1 MTVTDLFEQIK
12 GDRGRIES
20 FVGKF
25 PGYKGY
31 KEKEMRREADKL
43 LRDTLARRVEE
54 QWRRLPDIQKQLLSA
69 GQIQWLDDVEG
80 ATMKLQ
86 TFIDRLKT
94 ATYGYA
100 GFFDA
105 VRVKEE
111 QLDQLYNFDMALDEH
126 VDAIAAAVDALSSA
140 ATNKEG
146 IGEAISGLTS
156 AASTANE
163 TLNRRKDVIT
173 GTESI

>member
-1 MTVTDLFEQIK
+1 MTDLYEQIK

-20 FVGKF
+20 FIGKI

-43 LRDTLARRVEE
+43 LREALARRVEE
-54 QWRRLPDIQKQLLSA
+54 QWRRLPDIQKQLLSSA
-69 GQIQWLDDVEG
+69 QIQWLDDIEG

-86 TFIDRLKT
+86 TFIDRLET

-105 VRVKEE
+105 VRVKEDE
-111 QLDQLYNFDMALDEH
+111 LDQLYNFDMALDEQ
-126 VDAIAAAVDALSSA
+126 VDAIAEAVDALSSA
-140 ATNKEG
+140 AMSKEG
-146 IGEAISGLTS
+146 IGEAITQLNS
-156 AASTANE
+156 AAMGANE

-173 GTESI
+173 GTENI

>member
-1 MTVTDLFEQIK
+1 MTDLYEQVK

-20 FVGKF
+20 FIGKI

-43 LRDTLARRVEE
+43 LREALARRLQE
-54 QWRRLPDIQKQLLSA
+54 QWRRLPDIQKQLLSSA
-69 GQIQWLDDVEG
+69 QIQWLDDIEG
-80 ATMKLQ
+80 STMKLQ
-86 TFIDRLKT
+86 LFIDRLKT

-111 QLDQLYNFDMALDEH
+111 KLDQLYNFDMALGEQVDEITA
-126 VDAIAAAVDALSSA
+126 AIDALSSA
-140 ATNKEG
+140 AMSKEG
-146 IGEAISGLTS
+146 VGEAIARLNS
-156 AASTANE
+156 AAVMANE
-163 TLNRRKDVIT
+163 TFSRRQDVIT
-173 GTESI
+173 GTETI

>member
-1 MTVTDLFEQIK
+1 MTDLYEQIK
-12 GDRGRIES
+12 GDRGTIES
-20 FVGKF
+20 FLGKI

-43 LRDTLARRVEE
+43 LREALARRLEE
-54 QWRRLPDIQKQLLSA
+54 QWRRLPDIQKQLLSS

-94 ATYGYA
+94 ASYGYA

-105 VRVKEE
+105 VRVKENE
-111 QLDQLYNFDMALDEH
+111 LDQLYNFDLALSASVDE
-126 VDAIAAAVDALSSA
+126 VAAAVDALSTAAMSNEGIAEAVSALNSA
-140 ATNKEG
+140 A
-146 IGEAISGLTS
+146 AQ
-156 AASTANE
+156 ANE
-163 TLNRRKDVIT
+163 TFKKRVDVIT
-173 GTESI
+173 GTGAV

>member
-1 MTVTDLFEQIK
+1 MTDLYEQIK

-20 FVGKF
+20 FLGKI

-43 LRDTLARRVEE
+43 LRDTLARRLQE
-54 QWRRLPDIQKQLLSA
+54 QWRRLPDVQKQLLSSA
-69 GQIQWLDDVEG
+69 QIQWLDDIEG

-86 TFIDRLKT
+86 LFIDRLKT

-105 VRVKEE
+105 VRVKEDE
-111 QLDQLYNFDMALDEH
+111 LDQLYNFDLALGDQVDE
-126 VDAIAAAVDALSSA
+126 ITAAVDALSSA
-140 ATNKEG
+140 AMSKEG
-146 IGEAISGLTS
+146 IGEAIARLNS
-156 AASTANE
+156 AAVMANE
-163 TLNRRKDVIT
+163 TFGRRQDVIT
-173 GTESI
+173 GTETI

>member
-1 MTVTDLFEQIK
+1 MTDLFEQIQ

-20 FVGKF
+20 FIGKI

-31 KEKEMRREADKL
+31 KEKEMRREADSL
-43 LRDTLARRVEE
+43 LRQALARRLEE
-54 QWRRLPDIQKQLLSA
+54 QWRRLPDIQKQLLSNA
-69 GQIQWLDDVEG
+69 QIQWLDDVEG

-105 VRVKEE
+105 VRVKEDE
-111 QLDQLYNFDMALDEH
+111 LDQLYDFDMALGDQVDE
-126 VDAIAAAVDALSSA
+126 IADAVDALASA
-140 ATNKEG
+140 AMSKEG
-146 IGEAISGLTS
+146 IGEAVARLNS
-156 AASTANE
+156 AAAAANE
-163 TLNRRKDVIT
+163 TFNRRKDVIT
-173 GTESI
+173 GTENI

>member
-1 MTVTDLFEQIK
+1 MTDLYEQIK

-20 FVGKF
+20 FAGKF

-31 KEKEMRREADKL
+31 KEKEMRRAADKL
-43 LRDTLARRVEE
+43 LREALARRLEE
-54 QWRRLPDIQKQLLSA
+54 QWRRLPDFQKQLLSA
-69 GQIQWLDDVEG
+69 GQIQWLDDIEG

-105 VRVKEE
+105 VRVKEDE
-111 QLDQLYNFDMALDEH
+111 LDQLYNFDMALDEQ
-126 VDAIAAAVDALSSA
+126 VSEITAAVDALASA
-140 ATNKEG
+140 VMSKEG
-146 IGEAISGLTS
+146 IGEAIGQLNS
-156 AASTANE
+156 AAMTANE
-163 TLNRRKDVIT
+163 TLSRRKDVIT
-173 GTESI
+173 GTENI

>member
-1 MTVTDLFEQIK
+1 MTDLYEQIK

-43 LRDTLARRVEE
+43 LRETLARRLEE
-54 QWRRLPDIQKQLLSA
+54 QWRRLPDIQKQLLSSA
-69 GQIQWLDDVEG
+69 QIQWLDDIEG
-80 ATMKLQ
+80 ITMKLQ
-86 TFIDRLKT
+86 TLIDRLKT

-105 VRVKEE
+105 VRVKEDE
-111 QLDQLYNFDMALDEH
+111 LDQLYNFDLALDEQ
-126 VDAIAAAVDALSSA
+126 VDAITAAVDALSTA
-140 ATNKEG
+140 VMNQEG
-146 IGEAISGLTS
+146 IGEAVRQLNQAVT
-156 AASTANE
+156 AANE
-163 TLNRRKDVIT
+163 TFHRRQDVIK

>member
-1 MTVTDLFEQIK
+1 MTDLYEQIK

-31 KEKEMRREADKL
+31 KEKELRREADKL
-43 LRDTLARRVEE
+43 LREALARRVEE

-69 GQIQWLDDVEG
+69 GQIQWLDDIEG

-86 TFIDRLKT
+86 TFIDRLRT

-111 QLDQLYNFDMALDEH
+111 ELDQLYNFDLALDEQ
-126 VDAIAAAVDALSSA
+126 VEEITAAVDALSSA
-140 ATNKEG
+140 AMSQEG
-146 IGEAISGLTS
+146 VGEAISGLS
-156 AASTANE
+156 AAVVRANE
-163 TLNRRKDVIT
+163 TLHRRKDVIT
-173 GTESI
+173 GT

>member
-1 MTVTDLFEQIK
+1 MTDLYEQIS

-20 FVGKF
+20 FLGKV

-43 LRDTLARRVEE
+43 LREALARRVEE
-54 QWRRLPDIQKQLLSA
+54 QWRRLPDIQKQLLSG
-69 GQIQWLDDVEG
+69 GQIQWLDDIEG

-94 ATYGYA
+94 ASYGYA

-105 VRVKEE
+105 VRVKEDE
-111 QLDQLYNFDMALDEH
+111 LDQLYNFDMALDGH
-126 VDAIAAAVDALSSA
+126 VDEIRTAVDTLSSA
-140 ATNKEG
+140 AMSKEG
-146 IGEAISGLTS
+146 IGEAIAQLNG
-156 AASTANE
+156 AAAMANE
-163 TLNRRKDVIT
+163 TLSRRKDVIM
-173 GTESI
+173 GTENI

>member
-1 MTVTDLFEQIK
+1 MTDLYEQVK

-20 FVGKF
+20 FVGKI

-43 LRDTLARRVEE
+43 LRETLARRLEE
-54 QWRRLPDIQKQLLSA
+54 QWRRLPDIQKQLLNS
-69 GQIQWLDDVEG
+69 GQIQWLDDIEG

-86 TFIDRLKT
+86 TFIDRLQT

-105 VRVKEE
+105 VRVKEDE
-111 QLDQLYNFDMALDEH
+111 LDQLYDFDMSLDEQ
-126 VDAIAAAVDALSSA
+126 VDAIAAAVDQLA
-140 ATNKEG
+140 AAAMSNEG
-146 IGEAISGLTS
+146 VGEAIARLNS
-156 AASTANE
+156 AAVTANE
-163 TLNRRKDVIT
+163 TFSRRQDVLT
-173 GTESI
+173 GTANI

>member
-1 MTVTDLFEQIK
+1 MTDLYEQIK

-20 FVGKF
+20 FLGKI

-43 LRDTLARRVEE
+43 LRDALARRVEE
-54 QWRRLPDIQKQLLSA
+54 QWRRLPDIQKQLLSSA
-69 GQIQWLDDVEG
+69 QIQWLDDIEG

-86 TFIDRLKT
+86 LFIDRLKT

-111 QLDQLYNFDMALDEH
+111 ELDQLYNFDLALDAH
-126 VDAIAAAVDALSSA
+126 VEEITAGVDTLSSA
-140 ATNKEG
+140 AMSKEG
-146 IGEAISGLTS
+146 VGEAITRLTN
-156 AASTANE
+156 AATAANE
-163 TLNRRKDVIT
+163 TFNRRRDVIA
-173 GTESI
+173 GTETM

>member
-1 MTVTDLFEQIK
+1 MTDLYEQVK

-20 FVGKF
+20 FVGKI

-43 LRDTLARRVEE
+43 LRETLARRLEE
-54 QWRRLPDIQKQLLSA
+54 QWRRLPDIQKQLLNS
-69 GQIQWLDDVEG
+69 GQIQWLDDIEG

-86 TFIDRLKT
+86 TFIDRLQT

-105 VRVKEE
+105 VRVKEDE
-111 QLDQLYNFDMALDEH
+111 LDQLYDFDMSLDEQ
-126 VDAIAAAVDALSSA
+126 VDAIAAAVDQLA
-140 ATNKEG
+140 AAAMSKEG
-146 IGEAISGLTS
+146 VGEAIARLNS
-156 AASTANE
+156 AAVTANE
-163 TLNRRKDVIT
+163 TFGRRQDVLT
-173 GTESI
+173 GTGNI